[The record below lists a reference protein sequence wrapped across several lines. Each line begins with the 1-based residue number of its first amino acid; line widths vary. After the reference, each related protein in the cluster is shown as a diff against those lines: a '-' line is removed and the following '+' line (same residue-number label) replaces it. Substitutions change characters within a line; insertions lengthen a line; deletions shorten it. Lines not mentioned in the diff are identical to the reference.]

1 MDVDRW
7 IAVPEITDGQR
18 KFRKIRFLNVS
29 IGETRGSRR
38 LGVPGF
44 STSIRGGS
52 FAMQAARAESIG
64 SFIGWD
70 EIIFL
75 T

>member
-7 IAVPEITDGQR
+7 ISVFEMTDDRR
-18 KFRKIRFLNVS
+18 KFRKMRFLDVS

-44 STSIRGGS
+44 STWIRGGS
-52 FAMQAARAESIG
+52 FAIRSTWAESTE
-64 SFIGWD
+64 SFPWD
-70 EIIFL
+70 EFIV
-75 T
+75 